1 MSKLTLSRGRTGCIV
16 WYVMTWCG
24 ITAHLIRREDGVGSE
39 DVPGKRGEGVET
51 VGKEREGEGVPAI
64 FK

>member
-1 MSKLTLSRGRTGCIV
+1 M

-24 ITAHLIRREDGVGSE
+24 IPAHLIRWEDGVGGE
-39 DVPGKRGEGVET
+39 DMPGQGGEGVET